1 MALVLGVGRVV
12 CPFKR
17 TYASMSREGL
27 DGVFMVCRGAGKSCP
42 WAISVNGWLI
52 WVVGIKAGRFLEGA
66 PFII

>member
-27 DGVFMVCRGAGKSCP
+27 DGVFMVC
-42 WAISVNGWLI
+42 
-52 WVVGIKAGRFLEGA
+52 
-66 PFII
+66 